1 MAGDAGEGT
10 FGGADAGI
18 AKIIRLIIASP
29 VHLIRDDLAATLR
42 GRADLIVV
50 DVTDL
55 SPRGI
60 ARIADTQPG
69 TVLVDLGRTDPAAAA
84 RAIKAVC
91 RRARFVAFAVDETD
105 DHVFACATAGFCGYV
120 APESGA
126 KERYRALV
134 DVRWK
139 AACTARRISRRQR
152 LPASLDCSGSSTA
165 SATAGA
171 VVTRD
176 CRTRRAGLLQQGN
189 RALIGDQHCRSQK
202 PHARH
207 SAEVAGK
214 LPRPSGR
221 PGAWAARGLSLTLFA
236 I

>member
-1 MAGDAGEGT
+1 M
-10 FGGADAGI
+10 
-18 AKIIRLIIASP
+18 
-29 VHLIRDDLAATLR
+29 
-42 GRADLIVV
+42 
-50 DVTDL
+50 
-55 SPRGI
+55 
-60 ARIADTQPG
+60 
-69 TVLVDLGRTDPAAAA
+69 
-84 RAIKAVC
+84 
-91 RRARFVAFAVDETD
+91 
-105 DHVFACATAGFCGYV
+105 
-120 APESGA
+120 
-126 KERYRALV
+126 V

-202 PHARH
+202 PHAWH

-214 LPRPSGR
+214 LPRTSGR
-221 PGAWAARGLSLTLFA
+221 PGAWAIWPIPQCRRPRPSRSPFDPWRRSAMVPILHWLINGGKCAHDNTPAPRAEGFLGRSCLYLHCLRARCRRIGLDLASYASDARPATDQYQDAKIFPDPASMGLLA
-236 I
+236 MV